1 MDESRLPPVNRA
13 MRFLI
18 ASILGVLMI
27 GTAAVPHQHALTQL
41 AAPDSQL
48 ALSAPDDSGG
58 TRGHEYPCGACA
70 RQQGF
75 ALAPTTRHLAAPRA
89 QMVHPAPAPGLAER
103 TGQGPNVWL
112 RGPPSA
118 TSAC

>member
-13 MRFLI
+13 LRFLI
-18 ASILGVLMI
+18 ASGLAVLMI
-27 GTAAVPHQHALTQL
+27 AAAAAPHLHALTKL
-41 AAPDSQL
+41 GTPDSQL

-75 ALAPTTRHLAAPRA
+75 ALAPTTRHIAAPRA
-89 QMVHPAPAPGLAER
+89 QLVHPAPAPTLAER
-103 TGQGPNVWL
+103 TGLGPNVWL

>member
-1 MDESRLPPVNRA
+1 

-27 GTAAVPHQHALTQL
+27 AAAAVPHQHALSQRL
-41 AAPDSQL
+41 AAVAGSDSEL

-75 ALAPTTRHLAAPRA
+75 VLAPTTRHIAAPRA
-89 QMVHPAPAPGLAER
+89 QMVHPASAPALAER